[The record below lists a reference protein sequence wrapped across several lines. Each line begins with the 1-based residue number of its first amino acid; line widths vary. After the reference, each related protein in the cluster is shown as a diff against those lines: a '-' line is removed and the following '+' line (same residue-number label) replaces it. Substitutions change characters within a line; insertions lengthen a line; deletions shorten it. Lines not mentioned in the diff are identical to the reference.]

1 MAARCSARP
10 KPVNC
15 SSAVVEEC
23 GLLRAQMGALLR
35 KALGTQLGPG
45 QGCEWGM
52 TTTLST
58 PSLRVLPD
66 SPEKPGQPQ
75 ALGQK
80 VGFSLGGSETEVLT
94 GAVIGQL
101 VFFIL
106 LGFFKWICPSWQV
119 RAKQSCVPF
128 GGDCKWLC
136 LGSFG
141 RSPDL

>member
-23 GLLRAQMGALLR
+23 CLLRAQMGALLR

-58 PSLRVLPD
+58 PSTPSLRVLPD
-66 SPEKPGQPQ
+66 SPKKPGQPQ

-80 VGFSLGGSETEVLT
+80 VGFSLGGSETEALT
-94 GAVIGQL
+94 GAGIGQL

-106 LGFFKWICPSWQV
+106 LGFFKWICPSWQGE
-119 RAKQSCVPF
+119 S
-128 GGDCKWLC
+128 
-136 LGSFG
+136 
-141 RSPDL
+141 

>member
-1 MAARCSARP
+1 MAARCFACP

-23 GLLRAQMGALLR
+23 GLLCAQMGALLR
-35 KALGTQLGPG
+35 KAVGTQLGPG

-52 TTTLST
+52 TTTLSTPST

-94 GAVIGQL
+94 GAGIGQL
-101 VFFIL
+101 VFFNPAWL
-106 LGFFKWICPSWQV
+106 L
-119 RAKQSCVPF
+119 
-128 GGDCKWLC
+128 
-136 LGSFG
+136 
-141 RSPDL
+141 